1 MDPASA
7 DSELP
12 LAGRRV
18 ALPETRELEVL
29 EGLFQRRGAEV
40 FRCPLVDIVDSPE
53 DEAVT
58 GWLEEFIDT
67 PPDLLILMTGEG
79 VRRLLGFIGRSELA
93 HAGFVRSLKATTI
106 VARGPKSVRALR
118 LLGVSPAHAPADATT
133 DGIVRLLDGIELRG
147 KRVGVQLYGDDPNEP
162 LMRYLKARGA
172 TIDVVAPYRYVPAS
186 ADGVIIDLIAEL
198 AAGTIDVIVFTS
210 KTQVERL
217 FGLAA
222 KSGKQAELEAGLE
235 RTRIAAIGPIV
246 VQTLAAL
253 GWQCDIAPPD
263 RNFMKP
269 LVAEVCRAF
278 SS

>member
-1 MDPASA
+1 MDPAQA
-7 DSELP
+7 DTDLP

-40 FRCPLVDIVDSPE
+40 FRCPLVGIVDSPE
-53 DEAVT
+53 DEEVT
-58 GWLEEFIDT
+58 GWLEEFIDA

-79 VRRLLGFIGRSELA
+79 VRRLLGFIGRSELS

-118 LLGVSPAHAPADATT
+118 LLGVSPAHAPAEATT
-133 DGIVRLLDGIELRG
+133 DGIIRLLDGVELRG
-147 KRVGVQLYGDDPNEP
+147 KRVGMQLYGDDPNET
-162 LMRYLKARGA
+162 LMRYLKDRGA
-172 TIDVVAPYRYVPAS
+172 LCSVVAPYRYVPAS
-186 ADGVIIDLIAEL
+186 GDGVIVDLITEL

-222 KSGKQAELEAGLE
+222 KSGKQAELDAGLE

-253 GWQCDIAPPD
+253 GWQCDIAPPE

-269 LVAEVCRAF
+269 LVAEVCRAY
-278 SS
+278 SR

>member
-1 MDPASA
+1 MDPAQA
-7 DSELP
+7 DSDLP

-40 FRCPLVDIVDSPE
+40 FRCPLVGIVDSPE
-53 DEAVT
+53 DEEVT
-58 GWLEEFIDT
+58 GWLEAFIDK

-79 VRRLLGFIGRSELA
+79 VRRLLGFIGRSELS
-93 HAGFVRSLKATTI
+93 HAGFIRALKATTI

-118 LLGVSPAHAPADATT
+118 LLGVSPAHAPAEATT
-133 DGIVRLLDGIELRG
+133 DGIIRLLDDVELRG
-147 KRVGVQLYGDDPNEP
+147 KRVGVQLYGDEPNET
-162 LMRYLKARGA
+162 LMHYLKDRGA
-172 TIDVVAPYRYVPAS
+172 LFSVVAPYRYVPAS
-186 ADGVIIDLIAEL
+186 ADGVTVELIAEL

-210 KTQVERL
+210 KTQVDRL
-217 FGLAA
+217 FGMAA

-246 VQTLAAL
+246 VQTLTAL

-269 LVAEVCRAF
+269 LVAEVCR
-278 SS
+278 SYSK